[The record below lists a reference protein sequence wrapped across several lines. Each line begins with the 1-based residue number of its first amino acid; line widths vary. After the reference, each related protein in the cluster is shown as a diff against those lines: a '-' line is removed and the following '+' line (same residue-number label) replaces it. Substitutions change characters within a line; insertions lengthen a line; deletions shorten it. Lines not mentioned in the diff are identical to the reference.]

1 MGMSHALIRP
11 RHIALALLAALT
23 AFLYAVNFM
32 PFLQFASTD
41 ASVGDTTAALV
52 LGVVPNVLFP
62 IIAGATGLVVF
73 YRSHHS
79 LFRASVG
86 VVVCAF
92 ALELLAT
99 LFVVEG
105 SVFP

>member
-1 MGMSHALIRP
+1 MGMPHVRTRP

-23 AFLYAVNFM
+23 AFLYAENFM

-41 ASVGDTTAALV
+41 ASVGDTTGALV
-52 LGVVPNVLFP
+52 LRLVPNILVP
-62 IIAGATGLVVF
+62 IIAGAVGLIVF
-73 YRSHHS
+73 YRTHHS

-92 ALELLAT
+92 ALELVVT
-99 LFVVEG
+99 LWVAEG
-105 SVFP
+105 SVVP